1 MAYGM
6 TKTKR
11 LLTEKQRMHRGTSS
25 IDLSVVIPCHN
36 EGVLLKRSVQ
46 SALSQQ
52 TPIDFKYEILLV
64 LDNPDNATEKVV
76 QELADVAYIRVI
88 RNKGKPGPGGA
99 RNAGIRACRG
109 EWVALVDGDDELM
122 PGSLASRWQIVQEQG
137 EKVALIGSDV
147 VDVGLTGQ
155 RTTFFTKH
163 NLPGWLRKEASE
175 ADYVQLKR
183 PIALLCDTNFL
194 CTNGM
199 MFRRSLFLSLGGFD
213 ERLWRGEDTHM
224 WLRLASKVD
233 LYFVPKPLAYY
244 YRREA
249 SISDGKDPIQVW
261 ARRVFEDLLQD
272 NTLRPYRFAIRKRLG
287 LINRRLCRVYRERGA
302 WNLAIASAIQAIRWD
317 VKKREA
323 WKLLVLSVLHRA

>member
-1 MAYGM
+1 
-6 TKTKR
+6 
-11 LLTEKQRMHRGTSS
+11 MHQGASN
-25 IDLSVVIPCHN
+25 IDLSVVIACHN

-76 QELADVAYIRVI
+76 QEFAGVSNIRVI
-88 RNKGKPGPGGA
+88 RNEGRPGPGGA

-109 EWVALVDGDDELM
+109 VWVVLVDGDDELTI
-122 PGSLASRWQIVQEQG
+122 GSLASRWQIVQEQG
-137 EKVALIGSDV
+137 EKVALIGCDV

-155 RTTFFTKH
+155 RTTMFTKH
-163 NLPGWLRKEASE
+163 SVPEWLQKEAE
-175 ADYVQLKR
+175 ELDYVRLKR
-183 PIALLCDTNFL
+183 PVALLCDTNFL
-194 CTNGM
+194 CTNGV

-224 WLRLASKVD
+224 WLRLASEAD
-233 LYFVPKPLAYY
+233 LYFIPKPLAFY
-244 YRREA
+244 YRRA
-249 SISDGKDPIQVW
+249 NSMSDGKDPVEFW
-261 ARRVFEDLLQD
+261 GRRVFEDLLHVK
-272 NTLRPYRFAIRKRLG
+272 TLRPYRFAIRKRLA

-317 VKKREA
+317 VKKKEA
-323 WKLLVLSVLHRA
+323 WKLLVLSVLHRD